1 MVDVGVGELRRSR
14 DRLAKQ
20 GEAAE
25 QAGENTVSGLLL
37 FYPGAHVHS
46 SGDSVASGIP
56 HRGQPFAW
64 SFWQT

>member
-1 MVDVGVGELRRSR
+1 MRRSR

-37 FYPGAHVHS
+37 FEAGAYVHS
-46 SGDSVASGIP
+46 CGDSVASGIP
-56 HRGQPFAW
+56 HRWQPFVW
-64 SFWQT
+64 SSWQT